1 MGLVCQDV
9 QSYNTKYMPFILMQQ
24 SLNDYGSVTINNHT
38 KIDLSLSQNNP
49 FSFEKICLTVF
60 GCLFFFSPM
69 EWPYLKTRYNAF

>member
-24 SLNDYGSVTINNHT
+24 SLNDYGSVTMNHS
-38 KIDLSLSQNNP
+38 KIDESPSQINP
-49 FSFEKICLTVF
+49 MSFEKICLTVF